1 MDNKPSCTILAL
13 AKPREA
19 GLVEALAKVWEPSV
33 KATHHFL
40 KQADFFEIRG
50 QIPALLREVDI
61 LHAAFVDGEPRGFL
75 GACENSLE
83 MLFVD
88 AGHLGKGI
96 GKALVLRALDD
107 LHAVHEKV
115 LVSVNEQNEGAHAF
129 YLRMGFRDTARSD
142 TDGEGR
148 AYPLVFMEHTCP

>member
-1 MDNKPSCTILAL
+1 MDKKPSCTLLTL

-19 GLVEALAKVWEPSV
+19 RLVEALVKVWESSV

-40 KQADFFEIRG
+40 KQTDFIEIRG

-61 LHAAFVDGEPRGFL
+61 LHAAFVDGKPRGFL
-75 GACENSLE
+75 GVCENSLE

-96 GKALVLRALDD
+96 GKALVQRTLDD
-107 LHAVHEKV
+107 LHAVHAKV

-129 YLRMGFRDTARSD
+129 YLRMGFCDTARSE

-148 AYPLVFMEHTCP
+148 VYPLIFMEHACP